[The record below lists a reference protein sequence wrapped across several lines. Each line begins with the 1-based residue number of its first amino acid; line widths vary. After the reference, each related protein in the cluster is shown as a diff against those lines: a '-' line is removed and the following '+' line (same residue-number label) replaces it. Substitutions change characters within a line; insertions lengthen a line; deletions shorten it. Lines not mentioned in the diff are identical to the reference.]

1 MKLTNYQLESQIE
14 NLSEDKSQEYF
25 KNYIQ
30 NILED
35 ESKPYYQK
43 ADYVG
48 LSLSELKSKIDN
60 LSSNIKELQDL
71 KKKLSNALDIGKVLV
86 ADVFIKNGIDR
97 IDGNIISSLTL
108 TPSSSKTTTD
118 ITVLDEKEVMKLGY
132 VAFSVDMEA
141 IKVALTTKAGQKEL
155 KELVNVITI
164 TEETPA
170 KVKINQK
177 RSANNTTVAVVDE
190 ILTIDVAA

>member
-1 MKLTNYQLESQIE
+1 
-14 NLSEDKSQEYF
+14 
-25 KNYIQ
+25 
-30 NILED
+30 
-35 ESKPYYQK
+35 
-43 ADYVG
+43 
-48 LSLSELKSKIDN
+48 
-60 LSSNIKELQDL
+60 L

-108 TPSSSKTTTD
+108 APSSSKTTTD
-118 ITVLDEKEVMKLGY
+118 ITILDEKSVMQLGY

-164 TEETPA
+164 KEDTPA

-177 RSANNTTVAVVDE
+177 RTANNTTVEVVEE
-190 ILTIDVAA
+190 ILTLQNVAA

>member
-108 TPSSSKTTTD
+108 APSSSKTTTD
-118 ITVLDEKEVMKLGY
+118 ITILDEKSVMQLGY

-164 TEETPA
+164 TENTPA

-177 RSANNTTVAVVDE
+177 RTANNTVAVVDE